1 MTKHIVIILI
11 STLLSTAATA
21 NADAVTQCLND
32 YTDRHAAMEAEG
44 EVLPPMQNLY
54 PEWEEDC
61 SHGGKI
67 NEELKQHAATEATT
81 NQAVEPVVK

>member
-1 MTKHIVIILI
+1 MKKSAITILL
-11 STLLSTAATA
+11 SVLLSTTA
-21 NADAVTQCLND
+21 LASTDAVTQCLND

-67 NEELKQHAATEATT
+67 NEELKQHAATDIIT
-81 NQAVEPVVK
+81 NQEGEPVAQ